1 MPICV
6 KNEIGKLKRVM
17 LHRPG
22 AELEK
27 LIPGELE
34 RLLFDDIPYLKTAQ
48 QEHDIFAG
56 ILRGND
62 VDVVYLEDLMAE
74 TLQEN
79 PEIKE
84 QFIKELIV
92 DAGAQAHQEA
102 AALQE
107 YLKGIQNEKEL
118 VLKTMS
124 GVYRDDLG
132 LKGKNPLVDKVRSR
146 ARFVLDP
153 IPNLYFTRDPFA
165 SMGNGVSINHM
176 YSKTRNRETI
186 YGKYIITRT
195 TGIR

>member
-124 GVYRDDLG
+124 GVYHGKWSQHQPHVFEDEKPGDNLRKIYHELSPG
-132 LKGKNPLVDKVRSR
+132 LQESGNS
-146 ARFVLDP
+146 VL
-153 IPNLYFTRDPFA
+153 
-165 SMGNGVSINHM
+165 
-176 YSKTRNRETI
+176 
-186 YGKYIITRT
+186 
-195 TGIR
+195 